1 MINKAKE
8 LSRYKKQAIMV
19 IVDCILFVGILLAS
33 YTIRYEQWFFP
44 LDDTLRLILAAPL
57 IGIPIFAKFGM
68 YQLVIRHIDL
78 KAIWSLVQAVS
89 LYAII
94 WGLVG
99 FFSQADFAR
108 SRGFD
113 VGVIPRSII
122 VINWLL
128 AIIVICASRVIAKA
142 LLNYEFISKSN
153 NRDSGKNRVLIY
165 GAGSAGVQLSSA
177 LNNSSEFN
185 PVGFIDD
192 KRDLQGS
199 TVSGLSVYSPNDI
212 EDLINRL
219 KVNEVLVAIPSAS
232 RSDRFTII
240 DKLERYP
247 IVVRTLP
254 GLTEIA
260 QGKVKID
267 DLLQVSIKDLLGRK
281 SVEPNESLLG
291 KNITDKTVVVTGAG
305 GSIGSE
311 LCRQI
316 VLLKPKAL
324 ILYEISELALYAIDK
339 ELSNIHAHHSFKI
352 YPILGSVNDKKRL
365 KNLFNRFDVDT
376 VYHSAAYKHVPMVEF
391 NTTEGIE
398 NNIFGTFNCA
408 LSAIDAG
415 VKTFVLISTDK
426 AVRPTNTMGATK
438 RAAELILQALSS
450 KQNYTTFTMVR
461 FGNVLGSSGS
471 VIPLFKKQIIE
482 GGPITVTDK
491 KIIRYFM
498 TVTEAVELL
507 IQAGAM
513 GTGGDVFVLDMGKPV
528 KIQDLAEKMIQLS
541 GLKVKDE
548 LNPNGDIEIKY
559 TGLRAGE
566 KLYEELLIGDNVTE
580 TANPLIMRAKEDM
593 IVWDELKKLLDHLL
607 ISNNNYDYLS
617 ARETLKRIV
626 PGFKSED
633 EIKDILHTNETL
645 N

>member
-1 MINKAKE
+1 MINKARE

-19 IVDCILFVGILLAS
+19 FVDCIMFVGILLTS
-33 YTIRYEQWFFP
+33 YTIRYEQWYFP
-44 LDDTLRLILAAPL
+44 VDDTLRLILAAPL

-108 SRGFD
+108 SKGFE
-113 VGVIPRSII
+113 VGVIPRSVII
-122 VINWLL
+122 INWLL
-128 AIIVICASRVIAKA
+128 AIIVICGSRVIAKV
-142 LLNYEFISKSN
+142 LINYEFIGISN
-153 NRDSGKNRVLIY
+153 NSDSGKNRVLIY

-219 KVNEVLVAIPSAS
+219 KVNEVLIAIPSAS
-232 RSDRFTII
+232 RSDRFTLI

-408 LSAIDAG
+408 LCAIDAG

-426 AVRPTNTMGATK
+426 AVRPTNIMGATK
-438 RAAELILQALSS
+438 RAAELILQALSA
-450 KQNYTTFTMVR
+450 KQNFTTFTMVR

-541 GLKVKDE
+541 GLKLKNE

-580 TANPLIMRAKEDM
+580 TANPLIMRAKEDL
-593 IVWDELKKLLDHLL
+593 IAWDDLKKLLENLN
-607 ISNNNYDYLS
+607 ISNNDYDYAN
-617 ARETLKRIV
+617 ARKILKEIV

-633 EIKDILHTNETL
+633 EMKDILYVRKSL